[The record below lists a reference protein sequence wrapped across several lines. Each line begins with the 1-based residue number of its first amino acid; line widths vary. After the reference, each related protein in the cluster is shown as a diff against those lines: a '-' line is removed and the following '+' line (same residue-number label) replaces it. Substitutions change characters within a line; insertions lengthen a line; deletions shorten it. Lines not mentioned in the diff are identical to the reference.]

1 MNLTSFAPL
10 SIGKNEIKNRFIMG
24 SMHTGL
30 EELPN
35 GFEAMAA
42 YFAERAK
49 GEVGLIITG
58 GVSPNND
65 GRLWPGAICF
75 NADEQISKHKVITEV
90 VHEAGGKIA
99 MQILHAGRYGVH
111 DKCVSASAI
120 QAPINI
126 YTPRALSVEEIQ
138 NTIQDFA
145 NCARRAEEAGY
156 DGIEIMGSEGYF
168 LHQFIAPRTNKRE
181 DEYGGTFENRMRL
194 PLEIIKAIREVVSE
208 KFMLIYR
215 ISVVDLVEEGSS
227 KEEVIQFAKAL
238 EAAGVH
244 LLNTGVGWHEA
255 RIPTISMRVPRGSF
269 VWAAELLK
277 QHVSIPVSATNRI
290 NTPELA
296 EEIISSGKADA
307 VSMARPLLADPHF
320 VLKAKNNQSNLI
332 NTCVGC
338 NQACLD
344 QIFSGEIASC
354 LVNPFAA
361 RELTLQLLPST
372 YKKKIA
378 VVGAGVAGLTAAL
391 VLAQR
396 GNEVEVFEQQE
407 SLGGQLRLAAQ
418 VPGKEEF
425 FETIRYYTE
434 QLKHCGVKIHLN
446 TSFELKKFSD
456 GNFEELVW
464 ATGVVPSE
472 YSWEENDG
480 SLPVLNYVE
489 AIQKNASLGNEVVV
503 LGAGGIAMDVASL
516 LTQTTETKEE
526 YSAHWGIDVQL
537 EHRGAL
543 QEKQERTP
551 LRKVSILQRSNKK
564 LGNKLGKTTVWSHR
578 TELQQLGV
586 GVFNTSIGLK
596 ILGGE
601 LLFNSNGI
609 DYVLQPNA
617 IVLCL
622 GQRSAQTDVLT
633 FVEAGIP
640 LHVLGGAHD
649 TNGLDAKKVIREA
662 TEWALKF

>member
-1 MNLTSFAPL
+1 
-10 SIGKNEIKNRFIMG
+10 MG

-35 GFEAMAA
+35 GFAAMAE
-42 YFAERAK
+42 YFATRAR
-49 GEVGLIITG
+49 GEVGLMITG
-58 GVSPNND
+58 GVSPNEE

-75 NADEQISKHKVITEV
+75 NQENEISKHKIITEA

-111 DKCVSASAI
+111 DKCVSASAL

-138 NTIQDFA
+138 QTVRDFIR
-145 NCARRAEEAGY
+145 CAELAALAGY
-156 DGIEIMGSEGYF
+156 DGVEIMGSEGYF

-181 DEYGGTFENRMRL
+181 DEYGGSVENRMRL
-194 PLEIIKAIREVVSE
+194 PLEIVRGIREVVNE

-215 ISVVDLVEEGSS
+215 ISVADLVEEGSS
-227 KEEVIQFAKAL
+227 KDEIIAFAKAL
-238 EAAGVH
+238 EKEGIH
-244 LLNTGVGWHEA
+244 LLNTGIGWHEA

-307 VSMARPLLADPHF
+307 VSLARPFLADPNF
-320 VLKAKNNQSNLI
+320 VLKAKQNQSNLI

-361 RELTLQLLPST
+361 RELTMQLLPST

-378 VVGAGVAGLTAAL
+378 VVGAGVSGLTAAL

-396 GNEVEVFEQQE
+396 GNEVEIVEQQD
-407 SLGGQLRLAAQ
+407 SIGGQLRLAAQ

-425 FETIRYYTE
+425 AETLRYYTE
-434 QLKHCGVKIHLN
+434 QLKMHEVKIHLN
-446 TSFELKKFSD
+446 TSFQLKNFKEHY
-456 GNFEELVW
+456 FEEVVW
-464 ATGVVPSE
+464 STGVVPSA
-472 YSWEENDG
+472 YAWEENDG
-480 SLPVLNYVE
+480 SISVLNYVE
-489 AIQKNASLGNEVVV
+489 AIQQYKSLGEEIVI

-516 LTQTTETKEE
+516 LTQDSETKEE
-526 YSAHWGIDVQL
+526 YNAFWGIDQQL

-543 QEKQERTP
+543 QSKQERTP
-551 LRKVSILQRSNKK
+551 LRKVAILQRSNKK

-586 GVFNTSIGLK
+586 GVFNGTTGIR
-596 ILGGE
+596 IIDGE

-609 DYVLQPNA
+609 DYVLKPNA

-622 GQRSAQTDVLT
+622 GQQSTPTHILSL
-633 FVEAGIP
+633 VEEGVP
-640 LHVLGGAHD
+640 VHVLGGAND
-649 TNGLDAKKVIREA
+649 TALLDAKKVIREA

>member
-1 MNLTSFAPL
+1 
-10 SIGKNEIKNRFIMG
+10 MG

-35 GFEAMAA
+35 GFEAMAE
-42 YFAERAK
+42 YFATRAR
-49 GEVGLIITG
+49 GEVGLMITG
-58 GVSPNND
+58 GVSPNEE

-75 NADEQISKHKVITEV
+75 NQENEISKHKIITEA

-111 DKCVSASAI
+111 DKCVSASAL

-126 YTPRALSVEEIQ
+126 YTPRALSMEEIQ
-138 NTIQDFA
+138 QTVRDFIR
-145 NCARRAEEAGY
+145 CAELAEQAGY
-156 DGIEIMGSEGYF
+156 DGVEIMGSEGYF

-194 PLEIIKAIREVVSE
+194 PLEIIAAIRAVVSE

-238 EAAGVH
+238 EVAGVH
-244 LLNTGVGWHEA
+244 LLNTGIGWHEA
-255 RIPTISMRVPRGSF
+255 RVPTISMRVPRGSF
-269 VWAAELLK
+269 VWATELLK

-361 RELTLQLLPST
+361 RELTMQLLPST

-396 GNEVEVFEQQE
+396 GKEVEVFEQQE

-434 QLKHCGVKIHLN
+434 QLKHHGVKIHLN
-446 TSFELKKFSD
+446 TSFELKNFQD

-464 ATGVVPSE
+464 STGVVPSE
-472 YSWEENDG
+472 YAWEENDG
-480 SLPVLNYVE
+480 SLPVLNYLE
-489 AIQKNASLGNEVVV
+489 AIQKNASLGNEVVI

-526 YSAHWGIDVQL
+526 YSAHWGIDMQL

-551 LRKVSILQRSNKK
+551 LRKVSILQRSSKK

-601 LLFNSNGI
+601 LLFNSNGV

-633 FVEAGIP
+633 FVEAVIP

>member
-1 MNLTSFAPL
+1 
-10 SIGKNEIKNRFIMG
+10 MG

-30 EELPN
+30 EELLN
-35 GFEAMAA
+35 GFEAMAE
-42 YFAERAK
+42 YFATRAR
-49 GEVGLIITG
+49 GEVGLMITG
-58 GVSPNND
+58 GVSPNEE

-75 NADEQISKHKVITEV
+75 NRENEISKHKIITEA

-138 NTIQDFA
+138 TTIQDFA
-145 NCARRAEEAGY
+145 NCSRRAEEAGY

-194 PLEIIKAIREVVSE
+194 PLEIVNAIREVVSE

-244 LLNTGVGWHEA
+244 LLNTGIGWHET

-307 VSMARPLLADPHF
+307 VSLARPFLADPNF

-361 RELTLQLLPST
+361 RELTMQLLPST

-378 VVGAGVAGLTAAL
+378 VVGAGVSGLTAAL

-434 QLKHCGVKIHLN
+434 QLKHHGVKIHLN
-446 TSFELKKFSD
+446 TSFELKNFQD
-456 GNFEELVW
+456 ENFEELVW

-472 YSWEENDG
+472 YAWEENDG

-526 YSAHWGIDVQL
+526 YSAHWGIDTQL

-543 QEKQERTP
+543 QSKQERTP
-551 LRKVSILQRSNKK
+551 LRKVAILQRSNKK

-578 TELQQLGV
+578 TELQELGV
-586 GVFNTSIGLK
+586 GVFNGSVGLK
-596 ILGGE
+596 ILSGE

-633 FVEAGIP
+633 YVEAGIP

>member
-1 MNLTSFAPL
+1 
-10 SIGKNEIKNRFIMG
+10 MG

-35 GFEAMAA
+35 GFEAMAE
-42 YFAERAK
+42 YFATRAR
-49 GEVGLIITG
+49 GEVGLMITG
-58 GVSPNND
+58 GVSPNEE

-75 NADEQISKHKVITEV
+75 NHENEISKHKIISEV

-111 DKCVSASAI
+111 DKCVSASAL

-126 YTPRALSVEEIQ
+126 YTPRALSIEEIQ
-138 NTIQDFA
+138 QTVRDFIR
-145 NCARRAEEAGY
+145 CAELAELAGY
-156 DGIEIMGSEGYF
+156 DGVEIMGSEGYF
-168 LHQFIAPRTNKRE
+168 LHQFIAPRTNNRE
-181 DEYGGTFENRMRL
+181 DEYGGSFENRMRL
-194 PLEIIKAIREVVSE
+194 PLEIIRGIREAVNE

-215 ISVVDLVEEGSS
+215 ISVADLVEEGSS
-227 KEEVIQFAKAL
+227 KDEIIAFAKAL
-238 EAAGVH
+238 EKEGIH
-244 LLNTGVGWHEA
+244 LLNTGIGWHEA

-307 VSMARPLLADPHF
+307 VSLARPFLADPNF
-320 VLKAKNNQSNLI
+320 VLKAKQNQSNLI

-361 RELTLQLLPST
+361 RELTMQLLPST
-372 YKKKIA
+372 HKKKIA
-378 VVGAGVAGLTAAL
+378 VVGAGVSGLTAAL

-396 GNEVEVFEQQE
+396 GNEVEIFEQQD
-407 SLGGQLRLAAQ
+407 SIGGQLRLAAQ

-425 FETIRYYTE
+425 AETLRYYTE
-434 QLKHCGVKIHLN
+434 QLIAHEVKIHLN
-446 TSFELKKFSD
+446 ASFQLKNFKE
-456 GNFEELVW
+456 NYFEEVVW
-464 ATGVVPSE
+464 STGVVPSG
-472 YSWEENDG
+472 YAWEENDG
-480 SLPVLNYVE
+480 SIPVLNYVE
-489 AIQKNASLGNEVVV
+489 AIQQYKTLGEEVVI

-516 LTQTTETKEE
+516 LTQDSETKEE
-526 YSAHWGIDVQL
+526 YNAFWGIDQQL

-543 QEKQERTP
+543 QSKQERTP
-551 LRKVSILQRSNKK
+551 LRKVAILQRSNKK

-586 GVFNTSIGLK
+586 GVFNGTTGIRIVGE
-596 ILGGE
+596 E

-609 DYVLQPNA
+609 DYVLKPNA
-617 IVLCL
+617 VVLCL
-622 GQRSAQTDVLT
+622 GQQSTPTQILSL
-633 FVEAGIP
+633 VEEGVP
-640 LHVLGGAHD
+640 VHVLGGAKD
-649 TNGLDAKKVIREA
+649 TAMLDAKKVIREA

>member
-1 MNLTSFAPL
+1 
-10 SIGKNEIKNRFIMG
+10 
-24 SMHTGL
+24 MHTGL

-35 GFEAMAA
+35 GFEAMAE
-42 YFAERAK
+42 YFATRAR
-49 GEVGLIITG
+49 GEVGLMITG
-58 GVSPNND
+58 GVSPNEE

-75 NADEQISKHKVITEV
+75 NHENEISKHKIITEA

-111 DKCVSASAI
+111 DKCVSASAL

-126 YTPRALSVEEIQ
+126 YTPRALSIEEIQ
-138 NTIQDFA
+138 QTVRDFIR
-145 NCARRAEEAGY
+145 CAELAAQAGY
-156 DGIEIMGSEGYF
+156 DGVEIMGSEGYF

-181 DEYGGTFENRMRL
+181 DDYGGSFENRMRL
-194 PLEIIKAIREVVSE
+194 PLEIVRGIREAVNE

-215 ISVVDLVEEGSS
+215 ISVADLVEEGSS
-227 KEEVIQFAKAL
+227 KDEIIAFAKAL
-238 EAAGVH
+238 EKEGIH
-244 LLNTGVGWHEA
+244 LLNTGIGWHEA

-307 VSMARPLLADPHF
+307 VSLARPFLADPNF
-320 VLKAKNNQSNLI
+320 VLKAKQNQSNLI

-361 RELTLQLLPST
+361 RELTMKLLPST

-378 VVGAGVAGLTAAL
+378 VVGAGVSGLTAAL

-396 GNEVEVFEQQE
+396 GNEVEIFEQQE
-407 SLGGQLRLAAQ
+407 SIGGQLRLAAQ

-425 FETIRYYTE
+425 AETLRYYTE
-434 QLKHCGVKIHLN
+434 QLKMHEVKIHLN
-446 TSFELKKFSD
+446 TSFQLKNFKE
-456 GNFEELVW
+456 NYFEEVVW
-464 ATGVVPSE
+464 STGVVPSG
-472 YSWEENDG
+472 YAWEENDG
-480 SLPVLNYVE
+480 SIPVLNYVE
-489 AIQKNASLGNEVVV
+489 AIQQYKSLGEEIVI

-516 LTQTTETKEE
+516 LTQDSETKEE
-526 YSAHWGIDVQL
+526 YNAFWGIDQQL

-543 QEKQERTP
+543 QKRQERTP
-551 LRKVSILQRSNKK
+551 LRKVAILQRSNKK

-586 GVFNTSIGLK
+586 GVFNATKGIR
-596 ILGGE
+596 IIDRE
-601 LLFNSNGI
+601 LMFNSNGI
-609 DYVLQPNA
+609 DYVLKPNA
-617 IVLCL
+617 VVLCL
-622 GQRSAQTDVLT
+622 GQQSTPTHILSL
-633 FVEAGIP
+633 VEEGVP
-640 LHVLGGAHD
+640 VHVLGGAND
-649 TNGLDAKKVIREA
+649 TALLDAKKVIREA

>member
-1 MNLTSFAPL
+1 
-10 SIGKNEIKNRFIMG
+10 MG

-42 YFAERAK
+42 YFATRAR
-49 GEVGLIITG
+49 GEVGLMITG

-75 NADEQISKHKVITEV
+75 NADEQISKHRIITHA

-138 NTIQDFA
+138 TTIQDFA
-145 NCARRAEEAGY
+145 NCSRRAEEAGY

-194 PLEIIKAIREVVSE
+194 PLEIIAAIRAVVSE

-244 LLNTGVGWHEA
+244 LLNTGIGWHET

-307 VSMARPLLADPHF
+307 VSLARPFLADPNF

-361 RELTLQLLPST
+361 REMTLQLLPST

-434 QLKHCGVKIHLN
+434 QLKHHGVKIHLN
-446 TSFELKKFSD
+446 TSFELKNFQD
-456 GNFEELVW
+456 ENFEELVW
-464 ATGVVPSE
+464 STGVVPSE
-472 YSWEENDG
+472 YAWEENDG

-526 YSAHWGIDVQL
+526 YSAHWGIDTQL

-543 QEKQERTP
+543 QNKQERTP

-586 GVFNTSIGLK
+586 GVFNGSVGMK

-633 FVEAGIP
+633 YVEAGIP

>member
-1 MNLTSFAPL
+1 
-10 SIGKNEIKNRFIMG
+10 MG

-35 GFEAMAA
+35 GFEAMAE
-42 YFAERAK
+42 YFATRAR
-49 GEVGLIITG
+49 GEVGLMITG
-58 GVSPNND
+58 GVSPNEE

-75 NADEQISKHKVITEV
+75 NQENEISKHKIITEA

-111 DKCVSASAI
+111 DKCVSASAL

-126 YTPRALSVEEIQ
+126 YTPRALSIEEIQ
-138 NTIQDFA
+138 QTVRDFIR
-145 NCARRAEEAGY
+145 CAELAEQAGY
-156 DGIEIMGSEGYF
+156 DGVEIMGSEGYF

-181 DEYGGTFENRMRL
+181 DEYGGSFENRMRL
-194 PLEIIKAIREVVSE
+194 PLEIVRGIREAVNE

-215 ISVVDLVEEGSS
+215 ISVADLVEEGSS
-227 KEEVIQFAKAL
+227 KDEIIAFAKAL
-238 EAAGVH
+238 EKEGIH
-244 LLNTGVGWHEA
+244 LLNTGIGWHEA

-307 VSMARPLLADPHF
+307 VSLARPFLADPNF
-320 VLKAKNNQSNLI
+320 VLKAKQNQSNLI

-361 RELTLQLLPST
+361 RELTMQLLPST

-434 QLKHCGVKIHLN
+434 QLKHHGVKIHLN
-446 TSFELKKFSD
+446 TSFELKKFQD
-456 GNFEELVW
+456 ENFEELVW

-472 YSWEENDG
+472 YAWEENDG

-526 YSAHWGIDVQL
+526 YSAHWGIDTQL

-543 QEKQERTP
+543 QNKQERTP
-551 LRKVSILQRSNKK
+551 LRKVAILQRSNKK

-586 GVFNTSIGLK
+586 GVFNATKGIR
-596 ILGGE
+596 IIDGE
-601 LLFNSNGI
+601 LMFNSNGI
-609 DYVLQPNA
+609 DYVLKPNA
-617 IVLCL
+617 VVLCL
-622 GQRSAQTDVLT
+622 GQQSTPTHILSL
-633 FVEAGIP
+633 VEEGVP
-640 LHVLGGAHD
+640 VHVLGGAND
-649 TNGLDAKKVIREA
+649 TAMLDAKKVIREA

>member
-1 MNLTSFAPL
+1 MNETSFAPL

-75 NADEQISKHKVITEV
+75 NADEQISKHQIITHA
-90 VHEAGGKIA
+90 VHDAGGKIA

-138 NTIQDFA
+138 TTIQDFA

-194 PLEIIKAIREVVSE
+194 PLEIIAAIRAVVSE

-238 EAAGVH
+238 EAAGVN
-244 LLNTGVGWHEA
+244 LLNTGIGWHEA

-277 QHVSIPVSATNRI
+277 RHVSIPVSATNRI

-361 RELTLQLLPST
+361 RELTMQLLPST

-434 QLKHCGVKIHLN
+434 QLKH
-446 TSFELKKFSD
+446 FRD

-464 ATGVVPSE
+464 STGVVPSE
-472 YSWEENDG
+472 YAWEENDG

-526 YSAHWGIDVQL
+526 YSAHWGVDTQL

-586 GVFNTSIGLK
+586 GVFNGSVGLK

-601 LLFNSNGI
+601 LLFNSNGV

-622 GQRSAQTDVLT
+622 GQRSTQTDVLT

>member
-1 MNLTSFAPL
+1 MITSALQPL

-58 GVSPNND
+58 GVSPNEE

-75 NADEQISKHKVITEV
+75 NQENEISKHKIITEA

-194 PLEIIKAIREVVSE
+194 PLEIIAAIREVVSE

-238 EAAGVH
+238 ETAGVH
-244 LLNTGVGWHEA
+244 LLNTGIGWHEA

-296 EEIISSGKADA
+296 EEIISSRKADA
-307 VSMARPLLADPHF
+307 VSMARPLLADPYF
-320 VLKAKNNQSNLI
+320 VLKAKNNQSSLI

-361 RELTLQLLPST
+361 RELTMQLLPST

-434 QLKHCGVKIHLN
+434 QLKHFGVKIHLN
-446 TSFELKKFSD
+446 TSFELKKFQD

-472 YSWEENDG
+472 YAWEENDG

-489 AIQKNASLGNEVVV
+489 AIQRNASLGNEVVV

-516 LTQTTETKEE
+516 LTQTTETMEE

-543 QEKQERTP
+543 QNKQERTP

-586 GVFNTSIGLK
+586 GVFNGSTGLK
-596 ILGGE
+596 ILGRE

>member
-1 MNLTSFAPL
+1 
-10 SIGKNEIKNRFIMG
+10 MG

-35 GFEAMAA
+35 GFEAMAE
-42 YFAERAK
+42 YFATRAR
-49 GEVGLIITG
+49 GEVGLMITG
-58 GVSPNND
+58 GVSPNEE

-75 NADEQISKHKVITEV
+75 NNENEISKHKIITEA

-111 DKCVSASAI
+111 DKCVSASAL

-138 NTIQDFA
+138 QTVRDFIR
-145 NCARRAEEAGY
+145 CAELAEQAGY
-156 DGIEIMGSEGYF
+156 DGVEIMGSEGYF

-181 DEYGGTFENRMRL
+181 DEYGGSFENRMRL
-194 PLEIIKAIREVVSE
+194 PLEIVRGICEAVNE

-215 ISVVDLVEEGSS
+215 ISVADLVEEGSS
-227 KEEVIQFAKAL
+227 KDEIIAFAKAL
-238 EAAGVH
+238 EKEGIH
-244 LLNTGVGWHEA
+244 LLNTGIGWHEA

-307 VSMARPLLADPHF
+307 VSLARPFLADPNF
-320 VLKAKNNQSNLI
+320 VLKAKQNQSNLI

-344 QIFSGEIASC
+344 QIFSGEVASC

-361 RELTLQLLPST
+361 RELTMQLLPST
-372 YKKKIA
+372 YRKKIA
-378 VVGAGVAGLTAAL
+378 VVGAGVSGLTAAL

-425 FETIRYYTE
+425 AETLRYYTE
-434 QLKHCGVKIHLN
+434 QLKMNEVKIHLN
-446 TSFELKKFSD
+446 TSFQLKNFKE
-456 GNFEELVW
+456 NYFEEVVW
-464 ATGVVPSE
+464 STGVVPSG
-472 YSWEENDG
+472 YAWEENDG
-480 SLPVLNYVE
+480 SIPVLNYVE
-489 AIQKNASLGNEVVV
+489 AIQQYKTLGEEIVI
-503 LGAGGIAMDVASL
+503 LGAGGIAMDVSSL
-516 LTQTTETKEE
+516 LTQDSETKEE
-526 YSAHWGIDVQL
+526 YNAFWGIDQKL

-543 QEKQERTP
+543 QSKQERAP
-551 LRKVSILQRSNKK
+551 LRKVAILQRSNKK

-586 GVFNTSIGLK
+586 GVFNGTTGIR
-596 ILGGE
+596 IIDRE

-609 DYVLQPNA
+609 DYVLKPNA

-622 GQRSAQTDVLT
+622 GQQSTPTHILSL
-633 FVEAGIP
+633 VEEGVP
-640 LHVLGGAHD
+640 VHVLGGAND
-649 TNGLDAKKVIREA
+649 TALLDAKKVIREA
-662 TEWALKF
+662 TEWALNF

>member
-1 MNLTSFAPL
+1 MINASLRPL

-30 EELPN
+30 EEVPN
-35 GFEAMAA
+35 GFEAMAE
-42 YFAERAK
+42 YFATRAR
-49 GEVGLIITG
+49 GEVGLMITG
-58 GVSPNND
+58 GVSPNEE

-75 NADEQISKHKVITEV
+75 NQENEISKHKIITEA

-111 DKCVSASAI
+111 DKCVSASAL

-138 NTIQDFA
+138 QTVRDFIR
-145 NCARRAEEAGY
+145 CAELAEQAGY
-156 DGIEIMGSEGYF
+156 DGVEIMGSEGYF

-181 DEYGGTFENRMRL
+181 DEYGGSFENRMRL
-194 PLEIIKAIREVVSE
+194 PLEIVRGIRQAVNE

-215 ISVVDLVEEGSS
+215 ISVADLVEEGSS
-227 KEEVIQFAKAL
+227 KDEIITFAKAL
-238 EAAGVH
+238 EKEGIH
-244 LLNTGVGWHEA
+244 LLNTGIGWHES

-307 VSMARPLLADPHF
+307 VSLARPFLADPYF

-361 RELTLQLLPST
+361 RELTMQLLPST

-434 QLKHCGVKIHLN
+434 QLKHHEVKIHLN
-446 TSFELKKFSD
+446 TSFELKNFQE

-472 YSWEENDG
+472 YAWEENDG

-489 AIQKNASLGNEVVV
+489 AIQKNASLGNEIVV

-526 YSAHWGIDVQL
+526 YSAHWGIDTQL

-586 GVFNTSIGLK
+586 GVFNGSVGMK

-601 LLFNSNGI
+601 LLFNSNGV

-622 GQRSAQTDVLT
+622 GQRSTQTDVLT

>member
-1 MNLTSFAPL
+1 
-10 SIGKNEIKNRFIMG
+10 MG

-35 GFEAMAA
+35 GFEAMAE
-42 YFAERAK
+42 YFATRAR
-49 GEVGLIITG
+49 GEVGLMITG
-58 GVSPNND
+58 GVSPNEE

-75 NADEQISKHKVITEV
+75 NQENEISKHKIITEA

-111 DKCVSASAI
+111 DKCVSASAL

-126 YTPRALSVEEIQ
+126 YTPRALSMEEIQ
-138 NTIQDFA
+138 QTIRDFIR
-145 NCARRAEEAGY
+145 CAELAEQAGY
-156 DGIEIMGSEGYF
+156 DGVEIMGSEGYF
-168 LHQFIAPRTNKRE
+168 LHQFIASRTNKRE
-181 DEYGGTFENRMRL
+181 DEYGGSFENRMRL
-194 PLEIIKAIREVVSE
+194 PLEIVRGIREAVNE

-215 ISVVDLVEEGSS
+215 ISVADLVEEGSS
-227 KEEVIQFAKAL
+227 KDEIIAFAKAL
-238 EAAGVH
+238 EKEGIH
-244 LLNTGVGWHEA
+244 LLNTGIGWHEA

-296 EEIISSGKADA
+296 EEIISTGKADA
-307 VSMARPLLADPHF
+307 VSLARPFLADPNF
-320 VLKAKNNQSNLI
+320 VLKAKQNQSNLI

-361 RELTLQLLPST
+361 RELTMQLLPST

-434 QLKHCGVKIHLN
+434 QLKHYGVKIHLN
-446 TSFELKKFSD
+446 TSFELKNFQD

-472 YSWEENDG
+472 YAWEENDG
-480 SLPVLNYVE
+480 SLTVLNYVE
-489 AIQKNASLGNEVVV
+489 AIQKNALLGNEVVV

-526 YSAHWGIDVQL
+526 YSAHWGIDTQL

-551 LRKVSILQRSNKK
+551 LRKVSILQRSSKK

-586 GVFNTSIGLK
+586 GVFNGSIGMK

>member
-1 MNLTSFAPL
+1 
-10 SIGKNEIKNRFIMG
+10 MG

-58 GVSPNND
+58 GVSPNKE

-75 NADEQISKHKVITEV
+75 NEDEQISKHQIITHS

-145 NCARRAEEAGY
+145 NCARKAEEAGY

-194 PLEIIKAIREVVSE
+194 PLEIIAAIRAVVSE

-244 LLNTGVGWHEA
+244 LLNTGIGWHEA

-277 QHVSIPVSATNRI
+277 QHVAIPVSATNRI
-290 NTPELA
+290 NTPELV

-391 VLAQR
+391 VLSQR
-396 GNEVEVFEQQE
+396 GNKVEVFEQQE
-407 SLGGQLRLAAQ
+407 SLGGQLLLAAQ

-446 TSFELKKFSD
+446 TSFELKNFQE

-526 YSAHWGIDVQL
+526 YSAHWGIDTQL

-543 QEKQERTP
+543 QNKQERTP

-586 GVFNTSIGLK
+586 GVFNGSIGLK

-601 LLFNSNGI
+601 LLFNSNGV

>member
-1 MNLTSFAPL
+1 
-10 SIGKNEIKNRFIMG
+10 
-24 SMHTGL
+24 
-30 EELPN
+30 
-35 GFEAMAA
+35 
-42 YFAERAK
+42 
-49 GEVGLIITG
+49 
-58 GVSPNND
+58 
-65 GRLWPGAICF
+65 
-75 NADEQISKHKVITEV
+75 
-90 VHEAGGKIA
+90 
-99 MQILHAGRYGVH
+99 
-111 DKCVSASAI
+111 
-120 QAPINI
+120 
-126 YTPRALSVEEIQ
+126 
-138 NTIQDFA
+138 
-145 NCARRAEEAGY
+145 
-156 DGIEIMGSEGYF
+156 
-168 LHQFIAPRTNKRE
+168 
-181 DEYGGTFENRMRL
+181 
-194 PLEIIKAIREVVSE
+194 
-208 KFMLIYR
+208 
-215 ISVVDLVEEGSS
+215 
-227 KEEVIQFAKAL
+227 
-238 EAAGVH
+238 
-244 LLNTGVGWHEA
+244 
-255 RIPTISMRVPRGSF
+255 
-269 VWAAELLK
+269 
-277 QHVSIPVSATNRI
+277 
-290 NTPELA
+290 
-296 EEIISSGKADA
+296 
-307 VSMARPLLADPHF
+307 
-320 VLKAKNNQSNLI
+320 
-332 NTCVGC
+332 
-338 NQACLD
+338 
-344 QIFSGEIASC
+344 
-354 LVNPFAA
+354 
-361 RELTLQLLPST
+361 
-372 YKKKIA
+372 
-378 VVGAGVAGLTAAL
+378 
-391 VLAQR
+391 
-396 GNEVEVFEQQE
+396 VFEQQD

-434 QLKHCGVKIHLN
+434 QLKHFGVKIHLN
-446 TSFELKKFSD
+446 TSFELKKFQD

-472 YSWEENDG
+472 YAWEENDG

-516 LTQTTETKEE
+516 LTQTTESKEE
-526 YSAHWGIDVQL
+526 YSAHWGIDIQL

-543 QEKQERTP
+543 QNKLERTP

-586 GVFNTSIGLK
+586 GVFNGSIGLK

>member
-1 MNLTSFAPL
+1 
-10 SIGKNEIKNRFIMG
+10 MG

-35 GFEAMAA
+35 GFEAMAE
-42 YFAERAK
+42 YFATRAR
-49 GEVGLIITG
+49 GEVGLMITG
-58 GVSPNND
+58 GVSPNEE

-75 NADEQISKHKVITEV
+75 NQENEISKHKIITEA

-111 DKCVSASAI
+111 DKCVSASAL

-126 YTPRALSVEEIQ
+126 YTPRALSIEEIQ
-138 NTIQDFA
+138 QTVRDFIR
-145 NCARRAEEAGY
+145 CAELAEQAGY
-156 DGIEIMGSEGYF
+156 DGVEIMGSEGYF

-181 DEYGGTFENRMRL
+181 DEYGGSFENRMRL
-194 PLEIIKAIREVVSE
+194 PLEIVRGIREVVNE

-215 ISVVDLVEEGSS
+215 ISVADLVEEGSS
-227 KEEVIQFAKAL
+227 KDEIIAFAKAL
-238 EAAGVH
+238 EKEGIH
-244 LLNTGVGWHEA
+244 LLNTGIGWHEA

-307 VSMARPLLADPHF
+307 VSLARPFLADPNF
-320 VLKAKNNQSNLI
+320 VLKAKQNQSNLI

-361 RELTLQLLPST
+361 RELTMQLLPST

-434 QLKHCGVKIHLN
+434 QLKHHGVKIHLN
-446 TSFELKKFSD
+446 TSFELKKFQD
-456 GNFEELVW
+456 ENFEELVW

-472 YSWEENDG
+472 YAWEENDG

-526 YSAHWGIDVQL
+526 YSAHWGIDTQL

-543 QEKQERTP
+543 QNKQERTP
-551 LRKVSILQRSNKK
+551 LRKVAILQRSNKK

-586 GVFNTSIGLK
+586 GVFNATKGIR
-596 ILGGE
+596 IIDGE
-601 LLFNSNGI
+601 LMFNSNGI
-609 DYVLQPNA
+609 DYVLKPNA
-617 IVLCL
+617 VVLCL
-622 GQRSAQTDVLT
+622 GQQSTPTHILSL
-633 FVEAGIP
+633 VEEGVP
-640 LHVLGGAHD
+640 VHVLGGAND
-649 TNGLDAKKVIREA
+649 TAMLDAKKVIREA

>member
-1 MNLTSFAPL
+1 MITAALRPL

-35 GFEAMAA
+35 GFEAMAE
-42 YFAERAK
+42 YFATRAR
-49 GEVGLIITG
+49 GEVGLMITG
-58 GVSPNND
+58 GVSPNEE

-75 NADEQISKHKVITEV
+75 NQENEISKHKIITEA

-111 DKCVSASAI
+111 DKCVSASAL

-126 YTPRALSVEEIQ
+126 YTPRALSMEEIQ
-138 NTIQDFA
+138 QTVRDFIR
-145 NCARRAEEAGY
+145 CAELAEQAGY
-156 DGIEIMGSEGYF
+156 DGVEIMGSEGYF

-181 DEYGGTFENRMRL
+181 DEYGGSFENRMRL
-194 PLEIIKAIREVVSE
+194 PIEIVRGIREAVNE
-208 KFMLIYR
+208 KFMLVYR
-215 ISVVDLVEEGSS
+215 ISVADLVEEGSS
-227 KEEVIQFAKAL
+227 KDEIIAFAKAL
-238 EAAGVH
+238 EKEGIH
-244 LLNTGVGWHEA
+244 LLNTGIGWHEA

-307 VSMARPLLADPHF
+307 VSLARPFLADPNF
-320 VLKAKNNQSNLI
+320 VLKAKQNQSNLI

-361 RELTLQLLPST
+361 RELTMKLLPST

-378 VVGAGVAGLTAAL
+378 VVGAGVSGLTAAL

-434 QLKHCGVKIHLN
+434 QLKHHGVKIHLN
-446 TSFELKKFSD
+446 TSFELKNFQD
-456 GNFEELVW
+456 ENFEKLVW
-464 ATGVVPSE
+464 STGVFPSE
-472 YSWEENDG
+472 YVWEENDG

-526 YSAHWGIDVQL
+526 YSAHWGIDTQL

-543 QEKQERTP
+543 QSKQERTP
-551 LRKVSILQRSNKK
+551 LRKVAILQRSNKK

-586 GVFNTSIGLK
+586 GVFNGTKGIR
-596 ILGGE
+596 IVGGE

-609 DYVLQPNA
+609 DYVLKPNA
-617 IVLCL
+617 VVLCL
-622 GQRSAQTDVLT
+622 GQQSTPTHILSL
-633 FVEAGIP
+633 VEEGVP
-640 LHVLGGAHD
+640 VHVLGGAND
-649 TNGLDAKKVIREA
+649 TAMLDAKKVIREA

>member
-1 MNLTSFAPL
+1 
-10 SIGKNEIKNRFIMG
+10 MG

-35 GFEAMAA
+35 GFEAMAE
-42 YFAERAK
+42 YFATRAR
-49 GEVGLIITG
+49 GEVGLMITG
-58 GVSPNND
+58 GVSPNEE

-75 NADEQISKHKVITEV
+75 NQENEISKHKITTEA

-111 DKCVSASAI
+111 DKCVSASAL

-138 NTIQDFA
+138 QTVRDFIR
-145 NCARRAEEAGY
+145 CAELAELAGY
-156 DGIEIMGSEGYF
+156 DGVEIMGSEGYF

-181 DEYGGTFENRMRL
+181 DEYGGSFENRMRL
-194 PLEIIKAIREVVSE
+194 PLEIVRGIREAVNE

-215 ISVVDLVEEGSS
+215 ISVADLVEEGSS
-227 KEEVIQFAKAL
+227 KDEIIAFAKAL
-238 EAAGVH
+238 EKEGIH
-244 LLNTGVGWHEA
+244 LLNTGIGWHEA

-277 QHVSIPVSATNRI
+277 QQVSIPVSATNRI

-307 VSMARPLLADPHF
+307 VSLARPFLADPNF
-320 VLKAKNNQSNLI
+320 VLKAKQNQSNLI

-361 RELTLQLLPST
+361 RELTMQLLPST

-378 VVGAGVAGLTAAL
+378 IVGAGVSGLTAAL

-396 GNEVEVFEQQE
+396 GNEVEIFEQQD
-407 SLGGQLRLAAQ
+407 SIGGQLRLAAQ

-425 FETIRYYTE
+425 AETLRYYTE
-434 QLKHCGVKIHLN
+434 QLKLHEVKIHLN
-446 TSFELKKFSD
+446 TYFQLKNFKE
-456 GNFEELVW
+456 NYFEEVVW
-464 ATGVVPSE
+464 STGVVPSG
-472 YSWEENDG
+472 YAWEENDG
-480 SLPVLNYVE
+480 SIPVLNYVE
-489 AIQKNASLGNEVVV
+489 AIQQYKSLGEEIVI

-516 LTQTTETKEE
+516 LTQVSETKEE
-526 YSAHWGIDVQL
+526 YNAFWGIDQKL

-543 QEKQERTP
+543 QNKQERTP
-551 LRKVSILQRSNKK
+551 LRKVAILQRSNKK

-586 GVFNTSIGLK
+586 GVFNATKGIR
-596 ILGGE
+596 IIDRE
-601 LLFNSNGI
+601 LMFNSNGI
-609 DYVLQPNA
+609 DYVLKPNA

-622 GQRSAQTDVLT
+622 GQQSTPTHILSL
-633 FVEAGIP
+633 VEEGVP
-640 LHVLGGAHD
+640 VHVLGGAND
-649 TNGLDAKKVIREA
+649 TAMLDAKKVIREA

>member
-1 MNLTSFAPL
+1 
-10 SIGKNEIKNRFIMG
+10 MG

-35 GFEAMAA
+35 GFEAMAE
-42 YFAERAK
+42 YFATRAR
-49 GEVGLIITG
+49 GEVGLMITG
-58 GVSPNND
+58 GVSPSEE

-75 NADEQISKHKVITEV
+75 NRENEISKHKIISNA

-111 DKCVSASAI
+111 DKCVSASAL

-138 NTIQDFA
+138 TTIQDFA

-194 PLEIIKAIREVVSE
+194 PLEIIAAIRAVVSE

-244 LLNTGVGWHEA
+244 LLNTGIGWHEA

-307 VSMARPLLADPHF
+307 VSLARPFLADPNF
-320 VLKAKNNQSNLI
+320 VLKAKQNQSNLI

-434 QLKHCGVKIHLN
+434 QLKHFGVKIHLN
-446 TSFELKKFSD
+446 TSFELKNFQE

-472 YSWEENDG
+472 YAWEENDG

-489 AIQKNASLGNEVVV
+489 AIQKNASLGHEVVV

-543 QEKQERTP
+543 QNKQERIP

-586 GVFNTSIGLK
+586 GVFNGSIGLK

>member
-1 MNLTSFAPL
+1 MITSALQPL

-75 NADEQISKHKVITEV
+75 NADEQISKHKVITEA

-126 YTPRALSVEEIQ
+126 YTPRALSIEEIQ
-138 NTIQDFA
+138 TTIQDFA

-194 PLEIIKAIREVVSE
+194 PLEIIAAIREVVSE

-244 LLNTGVGWHEA
+244 LLNTGIGWHEA

-434 QLKHCGVKIHLN
+434 QLKHFGVKIHLN
-446 TSFELKKFSD
+446 TSFELKNFQE

-464 ATGVVPSE
+464 ATGVVPSG
-472 YSWEENDG
+472 YAWEENDG
-480 SLPVLNYVE
+480 SLSVLNYVE
-489 AIQKNASLGNEVVV
+489 AIQKNASLGIEVVV

-516 LTQTTETKEE
+516 LTQKTETKEE

-586 GVFNTSIGLK
+586 GVFNGSTGLK

>member
-1 MNLTSFAPL
+1 
-10 SIGKNEIKNRFIMG
+10 MG

-35 GFEAMAA
+35 GFEAMAE
-42 YFAERAK
+42 YFATRAR
-49 GEVGLIITG
+49 GEVGLMITG
-58 GVSPNND
+58 GVSPNEE

-75 NADEQISKHKVITEV
+75 NHENEISKHKIITEA

-111 DKCVSASAI
+111 DKCVSASAL

-138 NTIQDFA
+138 QTVRDFIR
-145 NCARRAEEAGY
+145 CAELAEQAGY
-156 DGIEIMGSEGYF
+156 DGVEIMGSEGYF
-168 LHQFIAPRTNKRE
+168 LHQFIAPRTNKRK
-181 DEYGGTFENRMRL
+181 DEYGGSFENRMRL
-194 PLEIIKAIREVVSE
+194 PLEIVRGIREAVNE

-215 ISVVDLVEEGSS
+215 ISVADLVEEGSS
-227 KEEVIQFAKAL
+227 KDEIIAFAKAL
-238 EAAGVH
+238 EKEGIH
-244 LLNTGVGWHEA
+244 LLNTGIGWHEA

-307 VSMARPLLADPHF
+307 VSLARPFLADPNF
-320 VLKAKNNQSNLI
+320 VLKAKQNQSNLI

-361 RELTLQLLPST
+361 REQSMQLLPST

-378 VVGAGVAGLTAAL
+378 VVGAGVSGLTAAL

-396 GNEVEVFEQQE
+396 GNEVEIFEQQD
-407 SLGGQLRLAAQ
+407 SIGGQLRLAAQ

-425 FETIRYYTE
+425 AETLRYYTE
-434 QLKHCGVKIHLN
+434 QLKMHEVKIHLN
-446 TSFELKKFSD
+446 TSFQLKNFKE
-456 GNFEELVW
+456 NYFEEVVW
-464 ATGVVPSE
+464 STGVVPSA
-472 YSWEENDG
+472 YAWEENDG
-480 SLPVLNYVE
+480 SIPVLNYVE
-489 AIQKNASLGNEVVV
+489 AIQQYKSLGEEIVI

-516 LTQTTETKEE
+516 LTQDSETKEE
-526 YSAHWGIDVQL
+526 YNAFWGIDQQL

-543 QEKQERTP
+543 QSKQERTP
-551 LRKVSILQRSNKK
+551 LRKVAILQRSNKK

-586 GVFNTSIGLK
+586 GVFNATKGIR
-596 ILGGE
+596 IIDRE
-601 LLFNSNGI
+601 LMFNSNGI
-609 DYVLQPNA
+609 DYVLKPNA
-617 IVLCL
+617 VVLCL
-622 GQRSAQTDVLT
+622 GQQSTPTHILSL
-633 FVEAGIP
+633 VEEGVP
-640 LHVLGGAHD
+640 VHVLGGAND
-649 TNGLDAKKVIREA
+649 TALLDAKKVIREA

>member
-1 MNLTSFAPL
+1 
-10 SIGKNEIKNRFIMG
+10 
-24 SMHTGL
+24 
-30 EELPN
+30 
-35 GFEAMAA
+35 
-42 YFAERAK
+42 
-49 GEVGLIITG
+49 
-58 GVSPNND
+58 
-65 GRLWPGAICF
+65 
-75 NADEQISKHKVITEV
+75 
-90 VHEAGGKIA
+90 
-99 MQILHAGRYGVH
+99 
-111 DKCVSASAI
+111 
-120 QAPINI
+120 
-126 YTPRALSVEEIQ
+126 VEEIQ

-194 PLEIIKAIREVVSE
+194 PLEIIAAIRAVVSE

-244 LLNTGVGWHEA
+244 LLNTGIGWHEA

-320 VLKAKNNQSNLI
+320 VLKTKNNQSNLI

-361 RELTLQLLPST
+361 RELTMQLLPST

-446 TSFELKKFSD
+446 TSFELKNFQE

-472 YSWEENDG
+472 YAWEENDG

-489 AIQKNASLGNEVVV
+489 AIQRNASLGNEVVV

-526 YSAHWGIDVQL
+526 YSAHWGIDMQL

-586 GVFNTSIGLK
+586 GVFNGSIGLK

-633 FVEAGIP
+633 FVESGIP

>member
-1 MNLTSFAPL
+1 
-10 SIGKNEIKNRFIMG
+10 MG

-35 GFEAMAA
+35 GFEAMAE
-42 YFAERAK
+42 YFATRAR

-58 GVSPNND
+58 GVSPNEA

-75 NADEQISKHKVITEV
+75 NREQDISKHKIITEA
-90 VHEAGGKIA
+90 VHQAGGKIA

-111 DKCVSASAI
+111 DECVSASAL

-126 YTPRALSVEEIQ
+126 FTPRALNTEEIHA
-138 NTIQDFA
+138 TVKDFA
-145 NCARRAEEAGY
+145 NCAKLAEEAGY

-168 LHQFIAPRTNKRE
+168 LHQFLAPRTNKRT
-181 DEYGGTFENRMRL
+181 DEYGGSFENRMRL
-194 PLEIIKAIREVVSE
+194 PLEVVRAIREIVGE

-215 ISVVDLVEEGSS
+215 ISVADLVEEGSS
-227 KEEVIQFAKAL
+227 KEEIVTFAKAL
-238 EAAGVH
+238 EQAGIH
-244 LLNTGVGWHEA
+244 LLNTGIGWHEA
-255 RIPTISMRVPRGSF
+255 RIPTISMRVPRGAY

-307 VSMARPLLADPHF
+307 VSLARPLLADPNF
-320 VLKAKNNQSNLI
+320 VRKAINNESNLI

-361 RELTLQLLPST
+361 RELHLKLIPSE

-378 VVGAGVAGLTAAL
+378 VIGAGVAGLTAAL

-396 GNEVEVFEQQE
+396 GNEVEIFEQQE
-407 SLGGQLRLAAQ
+407 EIGGQLRLASL

-425 FETIRYYTE
+425 AETLRYYSE
-434 QLKHCGVKIHLN
+434 QLKKYKVKIHCN
-446 TSFELKKFSD
+446 ASFQIENFKEGF
-456 GNFEELVW
+456 FEEVVW
-464 ATGVVPSE
+464 CSGVVPCGYEWQES
-472 YSWEENDG
+472 DG
-480 SLPVLNYVE
+480 SIPVLNYVE
-489 AIQKNASLGNEVVV
+489 AIQHNSSLGEEVVI

-516 LTQTTETKEE
+516 LTQRSETKEE
-526 YSAHWGIDVQL
+526 YSSFWGIDSTL

-543 QEKQERTP
+543 TAKQPRFP
-551 LRKVSILQRSNKK
+551 LRKISILQRSNKK
-564 LGNKLGKTTVWSHR
+564 LGSKLGKTTVWSHR

-586 GVFNTSIGLK
+586 GVFNGTVGIRIVDK
-596 ILGGE
+596 E

-609 DYVLQPNA
+609 DYVLKPKA

-622 GQRSAQTDVLT
+622 GQHSASSGLISLVN
-633 FVEAGIP
+633 EGIP
-640 LHVLGGAHD
+640 VHVLGGAHD
-649 TNGLDAKKVIREA
+649 ASKLDAKKVIREA
-662 TEWALKF
+662 NEWALKF

>member
-1 MNLTSFAPL
+1 
-10 SIGKNEIKNRFIMG
+10 
-24 SMHTGL
+24 
-30 EELPN
+30 
-35 GFEAMAA
+35 
-42 YFAERAK
+42 
-49 GEVGLIITG
+49 V
-58 GVSPNND
+58 
-65 GRLWPGAICF
+65 
-75 NADEQISKHKVITEV
+75 
-90 VHEAGGKIA
+90 
-99 MQILHAGRYGVH
+99 
-111 DKCVSASAI
+111 
-120 QAPINI
+120 
-126 YTPRALSVEEIQ
+126 
-138 NTIQDFA
+138 
-145 NCARRAEEAGY
+145 
-156 DGIEIMGSEGYF
+156 
-168 LHQFIAPRTNKRE
+168 
-181 DEYGGTFENRMRL
+181 
-194 PLEIIKAIREVVSE
+194 
-208 KFMLIYR
+208 
-215 ISVVDLVEEGSS
+215 
-227 KEEVIQFAKAL
+227 
-238 EAAGVH
+238 
-244 LLNTGVGWHEA
+244 
-255 RIPTISMRVPRGSF
+255 
-269 VWAAELLK
+269 
-277 QHVSIPVSATNRI
+277 
-290 NTPELA
+290 

-391 VLAQR
+391 VLSQR
-396 GNEVEVFEQQE
+396 GNKVEVFEQQE
-407 SLGGQLRLAAQ
+407 SLGGQLLLAAQ

-446 TSFELKKFSD
+446 TSFELKNFQE

-526 YSAHWGIDVQL
+526 YSAHWGIDTQL

-543 QEKQERTP
+543 QNKQERTP

-586 GVFNTSIGLK
+586 GVFNGSIGLK

-601 LLFNSNGI
+601 LLFNSNGV

>member
-1 MNLTSFAPL
+1 
-10 SIGKNEIKNRFIMG
+10 MG

-42 YFAERAK
+42 YFATRAR
-49 GEVGLIITG
+49 GEVGLMITG
-58 GVSPNND
+58 GVSPNEE

-75 NADEQISKHKVITEV
+75 NQENEISKHKIITEA
-90 VHEAGGKIA
+90 VHEAEGKIA

-111 DKCVSASAI
+111 DKCVSASAL

-126 YTPRALSVEEIQ
+126 YTPRALSIEEIQ
-138 NTIQDFA
+138 QTVRDFIR
-145 NCARRAEEAGY
+145 CAELAELAGY
-156 DGIEIMGSEGYF
+156 DGVEIMGSEGYF

-181 DEYGGTFENRMRL
+181 DEYGGSVENRMRL
-194 PLEIIKAIREVVSE
+194 PLEIVRGIREAVDE

-215 ISVVDLVEEGSS
+215 ISVADLVEEGSS
-227 KEEVIQFAKAL
+227 KDEIIAFAKAL
-238 EAAGVH
+238 EKEGIH
-244 LLNTGVGWHEA
+244 LLNTGIGWHEA

-307 VSMARPLLADPHF
+307 VSLARPFLADPNF
-320 VLKAKNNQSNLI
+320 VLKAKQNQSNLI

-434 QLKHCGVKIHLN
+434 QLKHHGVKIHLN
-446 TSFELKKFSD
+446 TFFELKNFQE

-464 ATGVVPSE
+464 STGVVPSE
-472 YSWEENDG
+472 YAWEENDG
-480 SLPVLNYVE
+480 SIPVLNYVE
-489 AIQKNASLGNEVVV
+489 AIQQYKNLGEEIVI

-516 LTQTTETKEE
+516 LTQDSETKEE
-526 YSAHWGIDVQL
+526 YNAFWGIDQQL

-543 QEKQERTP
+543 QAKQQRTP
-551 LRKVSILQRSNKK
+551 LRKVAILQRSNKK

-586 GVFNTSIGLK
+586 GVFNGTTGIRIVGE
-596 ILGGE
+596 E

-609 DYVLQPNA
+609 DYVLKPNA

-622 GQRSAQTDVLT
+622 GQQSTPTHILSL
-633 FVEAGIP
+633 VEEGVP
-640 LHVLGGAHD
+640 VHVLGGAND
-649 TNGLDAKKVIREA
+649 TALLDAKKVIREA

>member
-1 MNLTSFAPL
+1 
-10 SIGKNEIKNRFIMG
+10 MG

-30 EELPN
+30 EELPH

-42 YFAERAK
+42 YFATRAR
-49 GEVGLIITG
+49 GEVGLMITG
-58 GVSPNND
+58 GVSPNEE

-75 NADEQISKHKVITEV
+75 NQENEISKHKIITEA
-90 VHEAGGKIA
+90 VHEAEGKIA

-111 DKCVSASAI
+111 DKCVSASAL

-126 YTPRALSVEEIQ
+126 YTPRALSIEEIQ
-138 NTIQDFA
+138 QTVRDFIR
-145 NCARRAEEAGY
+145 CAELAELAGY
-156 DGIEIMGSEGYF
+156 DGVEIMGSEGYF

-181 DEYGGTFENRMRL
+181 DEYGGSVENRMRL
-194 PLEIIKAIREVVSE
+194 PLEIVRGIREAVDE

-215 ISVVDLVEEGSS
+215 ISVADLVEEGSS
-227 KEEVIQFAKAL
+227 KDEIIAFAKAL
-238 EAAGVH
+238 EKEGIH
-244 LLNTGVGWHEA
+244 LLNTGIGWHEA

-307 VSMARPLLADPHF
+307 VSLARPFLADPNF
-320 VLKAKNNQSNLI
+320 VLKAKQNQSNLI

-434 QLKHCGVKIHLN
+434 QLKHHGVKIHLN
-446 TSFELKKFSD
+446 TFFELKNFQE

-464 ATGVVPSE
+464 STGVVPSE
-472 YSWEENDG
+472 YAWEENDG
-480 SLPVLNYVE
+480 SIPVLNYVE
-489 AIQKNASLGNEVVV
+489 AIQQYKNLGEEIVI

-516 LTQTTETKEE
+516 LTQDSETKEE
-526 YSAHWGIDVQL
+526 YNAFWGIDQQL

-543 QEKQERTP
+543 QAKQQRTP
-551 LRKVSILQRSNKK
+551 LRKVAILQRSNKK

-586 GVFNTSIGLK
+586 GVFNGTTGIRIVGE
-596 ILGGE
+596 E

-609 DYVLQPNA
+609 DYVLKPNA

-622 GQRSAQTDVLT
+622 GQQSTPTHILSL
-633 FVEAGIP
+633 VEEGVPI
-640 LHVLGGAHD
+640 HVLGGAND
-649 TNGLDAKKVIREA
+649 TALLDAKKVIREA

>member
-1 MNLTSFAPL
+1 
-10 SIGKNEIKNRFIMG
+10 MG

-35 GFEAMAA
+35 GFEAMAE
-42 YFAERAK
+42 YFATRAR
-49 GEVGLIITG
+49 GEVGLMITG
-58 GVSPNND
+58 GVSPNEE

-75 NADEQISKHKVITEV
+75 NHENEISKHKIITEA

-111 DKCVSASAI
+111 DKCVSASAL

-126 YTPRALSVEEIQ
+126 YTPRALIIDEIQ
-138 NTIQDFA
+138 QTVRDFIR
-145 NCARRAEEAGY
+145 CAELAALAGY
-156 DGIEIMGSEGYF
+156 DGVEIMGSEGYF

-181 DEYGGTFENRMRL
+181 DEYGGSVENRMRL
-194 PLEIIKAIREVVSE
+194 PLEIVRGIREVVNE

-215 ISVVDLVEEGSS
+215 ISVADLVEEGSS
-227 KEEVIQFAKAL
+227 KDEIIAFAKAL
-238 EAAGVH
+238 EKEGIH
-244 LLNTGVGWHEA
+244 LLNTGIGWHEA

-307 VSMARPLLADPHF
+307 VSLARPFLADPNF
-320 VLKAKNNQSNLI
+320 VLKAKQNQSNLI

-361 RELTLQLLPST
+361 RELTMQLLPST

-378 VVGAGVAGLTAAL
+378 VVGAGVSGLTAAL

-396 GNEVEVFEQQE
+396 GNEVEIFEQQD
-407 SLGGQLRLAAQ
+407 SIGGQLRLAAQ

-425 FETIRYYTE
+425 SETLRYYTE
-434 QLKHCGVKIHLN
+434 QLKMHEVKIHLN
-446 TSFELKKFSD
+446 TSFQLKNFKEHY
-456 GNFEELVW
+456 FEEVVW
-464 ATGVVPSE
+464 STGVVPSA
-472 YSWEENDG
+472 YAWEENDG
-480 SLPVLNYVE
+480 SISVLNYVE
-489 AIQKNASLGNEVVV
+489 AIQQYKSLGEEIVI

-516 LTQTTETKEE
+516 LTQDSETKEE
-526 YSAHWGIDVQL
+526 YNAFWGIDQQL

-543 QEKQERTP
+543 QSKQERTP
-551 LRKVSILQRSNKK
+551 LRKVAILQRSNKK

-586 GVFNTSIGLK
+586 GVFNGTTGIRIVGE
-596 ILGGE
+596 E

-609 DYVLQPNA
+609 DYVLKPNA
-617 IVLCL
+617 IILCL
-622 GQRSAQTDVLT
+622 GQQSIPTHILSL
-633 FVEAGIP
+633 VEEGVP
-640 LHVLGGAHD
+640 VHVLGGAND
-649 TNGLDAKKVIREA
+649 TALLDAKKVIREA

>member
-1 MNLTSFAPL
+1 
-10 SIGKNEIKNRFIMG
+10 MG

-35 GFEAMAA
+35 GFEAMAE
-42 YFAERAK
+42 YFATRAR
-49 GEVGLIITG
+49 GEVGLMITG
-58 GVSPNND
+58 GVSPNEE

-75 NADEQISKHKVITEV
+75 NHENEISKHKKITEAV
-90 VHEAGGKIA
+90 LEAGGKIA

-111 DKCVSASAI
+111 DKCVSASAL

-138 NTIQDFA
+138 QTVRDFIR
-145 NCARRAEEAGY
+145 CAELAELAGY
-156 DGIEIMGSEGYF
+156 DGVEIMGSEGYF

-181 DEYGGTFENRMRL
+181 DEYGGSFENRMRL
-194 PLEIIKAIREVVSE
+194 PLEIVRGIREVVSE

-215 ISVVDLVEEGSS
+215 ISVADLVEEGSS

-238 EAAGVH
+238 EAAGVN
-244 LLNTGVGWHEA
+244 LLNTGIGWHEA

-290 NTPELA
+290 NMPELA

-307 VSMARPLLADPHF
+307 VSLARPFLADPNF

-361 RELTLQLLPST
+361 RELQLKIVPSEH
-372 YKKKIA
+372 KKKVA
-378 VVGAGVAGLTAAL
+378 VVGAGVSGLTAAL

-396 GNEVEVFEQQE
+396 GNEVEIFEQQE
-407 SLGGQLRLAAQ
+407 SIGGQLRLAAQ

-425 FETIRYYTE
+425 AETLRYYTE
-434 QLKHCGVKIHLN
+434 QLKMHEVKIHLN
-446 TSFELKKFSD
+446 TSFQLK
-456 GNFEELVW
+456 NFKEHYFEDVVW
-464 ATGVVPSE
+464 STGVVPSE
-472 YSWEENDG
+472 YAWEENDG

-516 LTQTTETKEE
+516 LTQTAETKEE
-526 YSAHWGIDVQL
+526 YSAHWGIDMQL

-551 LRKVSILQRSNKK
+551 LRKVSILQRSSKK

-622 GQRSAQTDVLT
+622 GQQSTPTHILSL
-633 FVEAGIP
+633 VEEGVP
-640 LHVLGGAHD
+640 VHVLGGAND
-649 TNGLDAKKVIREA
+649 TAMLDAKKVIREA

>member
-1 MNLTSFAPL
+1 
-10 SIGKNEIKNRFIMG
+10 MG

-42 YFAERAK
+42 YFATRAR
-49 GEVGLIITG
+49 GEVGRMITG
-58 GVSPNND
+58 CVSPNEE

-75 NADEQISKHKVITEV
+75 NHENEISKHKIITHA

-111 DKCVSASAI
+111 DKCVSASAL

-126 YTPRALSVEEIQ
+126 YTPRALSIEEIQ
-138 NTIQDFA
+138 QTVRDFIR
-145 NCARRAEEAGY
+145 CAELAEQAGY
-156 DGIEIMGSEGYF
+156 DGVEIMGSEGYF

-181 DEYGGTFENRMRL
+181 DEYGGSFENRMRL
-194 PLEIIKAIREVVSE
+194 PLEIVRGIREAVNE

-215 ISVVDLVEEGSS
+215 ISVADLVEEGSS
-227 KEEVIQFAKAL
+227 KDEIIAFAKAL
-238 EAAGVH
+238 EKEGIH
-244 LLNTGVGWHEA
+244 LLNTGIGWHEA

-307 VSMARPLLADPHF
+307 VSLARPFLADPNF
-320 VLKAKNNQSNLI
+320 VLKAKQNQSNLI

-434 QLKHCGVKIHLN
+434 QLKHHGVKIHLN
-446 TSFELKKFSD
+446 TFFELKNFQE

-464 ATGVVPSE
+464 STGVVPCA
-472 YSWEENDG
+472 YAWEENDG
-480 SLPVLNYVE
+480 SIPVLNYVE
-489 AIQKNASLGNEVVV
+489 AIQQYKSLGEEIVI

-516 LTQTTETKEE
+516 LTQDSETKEE
-526 YSAHWGIDVQL
+526 YNAFWGIDQQL

-543 QEKQERTP
+543 QYKQERTP
-551 LRKVSILQRSNKK
+551 LRKVAILQRSNKK

-586 GVFNTSIGLK
+586 GVFNGTTGIR
-596 ILGGE
+596 IVDGE

-609 DYVLQPNA
+609 DYGLKPNA

-622 GQRSAQTDVLT
+622 GQQSTPTHILSL
-633 FVEAGIP
+633 VEEGVP
-640 LHVLGGAHD
+640 VHVLGGAND
-649 TNGLDAKKVIREA
+649 TALLDAKKVIREA

>member
-1 MNLTSFAPL
+1 MITSALQPL

-75 NADEQISKHKVITEV
+75 NADEQISKHQIITHA
-90 VHEAGGKIA
+90 VHDAGGKIA

-138 NTIQDFA
+138 TTIQDFA

-194 PLEIIKAIREVVSE
+194 PLEIIAAIREVVSE

-244 LLNTGVGWHEA
+244 LLNTGIGWHEA

-361 RELTLQLLPST
+361 RELTMQLLPSA

-434 QLKHCGVKIHLN
+434 QLKHFGVKIHLN
-446 TSFELKKFSD
+446 TSFELKNFQE

-472 YSWEENDG
+472 YAWEENDG
-480 SLPVLNYVE
+480 SLPVFNYVE
-489 AIQKNASLGNEVVV
+489 AIKRNASLGNEVVV

-526 YSAHWGIDVQL
+526 YSAHWGIDMQL

-543 QEKQERTP
+543 QNKLERTP

-586 GVFNTSIGLK
+586 GVFNGSTGLK

-601 LLFNSNGI
+601 LLFNSNGV

>member
-1 MNLTSFAPL
+1 
-10 SIGKNEIKNRFIMG
+10 MG

-35 GFEAMAA
+35 GFEAMAE
-42 YFAERAK
+42 YFATRAR
-49 GEVGLIITG
+49 GEVGLMITG
-58 GVSPNND
+58 GVSPNEE

-75 NADEQISKHKVITEV
+75 SQENEISKHKIITEA

-99 MQILHAGRYGVH
+99 LQILHAGRYGVH
-111 DKCVSASAI
+111 DKCVSASAL

-138 NTIQDFA
+138 QTVRDFIR
-145 NCARRAEEAGY
+145 CAELAELAGY
-156 DGIEIMGSEGYF
+156 DGVEIMGSEGYF

-181 DEYGGTFENRMRL
+181 DEYGGSFENRMRL
-194 PLEIIKAIREVVSE
+194 PLQIVRGIREAVNG

-215 ISVVDLVEEGSS
+215 ISVADLVEEGSS
-227 KEEVIQFAKAL
+227 KDEIIAFAKAL
-238 EAAGVH
+238 EKEGIH
-244 LLNTGVGWHEA
+244 LLNTGIGWHEA

-307 VSMARPLLADPHF
+307 VSLARPFLADPNF
-320 VLKAKNNQSNLI
+320 VLKAKQNQSNLI

-344 QIFSGEIASC
+344 QIFSGEVASC

-361 RELTLQLLPST
+361 RELTMQLLPST

-378 VVGAGVAGLTAAL
+378 VVGAGVSGLTAAL

-396 GNEVEVFEQQE
+396 GNEVEIFEQQD
-407 SLGGQLRLAAQ
+407 SIGGQLRLAAQ

-425 FETIRYYTE
+425 AETLRYYTE
-434 QLKHCGVKIHLN
+434 QLKMHEVKIHLN
-446 TSFELKKFSD
+446 TSFQLKNFKE
-456 GNFEELVW
+456 NYFEEVVW
-464 ATGVVPSE
+464 STGVVPSA
-472 YSWEENDG
+472 YAWEENDG
-480 SLPVLNYVE
+480 SIPVLNYVE
-489 AIQKNASLGNEVVV
+489 AIQQYKSLGEEIVI

-516 LTQTTETKEE
+516 LTQVSETKEA
-526 YSAHWGIDVQL
+526 YNAFWGIDQQL

-543 QEKQERTP
+543 QSKQERTP
-551 LRKVSILQRSNKK
+551 LRKVAILQRSNKK

-586 GVFNTSIGLK
+586 GVFNGTTGIR
-596 ILGGE
+596 IVGGE

-609 DYVLQPNA
+609 DYVLKPNA

-622 GQRSAQTDVLT
+622 GQQSTPTHILSL
-633 FVEAGIP
+633 VEEGVP
-640 LHVLGGAHD
+640 VHVLGGAND
-649 TNGLDAKKVIREA
+649 TALLDAKKVIREA
-662 TEWALKF
+662 TVWALKF

>member
-1 MNLTSFAPL
+1 MSLTSFTPL

-24 SMHTGL
+24 SIHTGL

-58 GVSPNND
+58 GVSPNKE

-75 NADEQISKHKVITEV
+75 NEDEQISKHQIITNA

-145 NCARRAEEAGY
+145 DCARRAEEAGY

-194 PLEIIKAIREVVSE
+194 PLEIIAAIREVVSE

-238 EAAGVH
+238 EAVGVH
-244 LLNTGVGWHEA
+244 LLNTGIGWHEA

-361 RELTLQLLPST
+361 RELTMQLLPST

-396 GNEVEVFEQQE
+396 GNVVEVFEQQE

-418 VPGKEEF
+418 VSGKEEF

-434 QLKHCGVKIHLN
+434 QLKHHGVKIHLN
-446 TSFELKKFSD
+446 TSFELKNFQE

-472 YSWEENDG
+472 YAWEENDG
-480 SLPVLNYVE
+480 TLRVLNYVE

-526 YSAHWGIDVQL
+526 YSAHWGIDMQL

-543 QEKQERTP
+543 Q
-551 LRKVSILQRSNKK
+551 
-564 LGNKLGKTTVWSHR
+564 NKLERHAER
-578 TELQQLGV
+578 LAYQMFQIFLQMAKL
-586 GVFNTSIGLK
+586 IARA
-596 ILGGE
+596 
-601 LLFNSNGI
+601 
-609 DYVLQPNA
+609 VLQ
-617 IVLCL
+617 
-622 GQRSAQTDVLT
+622 
-633 FVEAGIP
+633 
-640 LHVLGGAHD
+640 
-649 TNGLDAKKVIREA
+649 
-662 TEWALKF
+662 

>member
-1 MNLTSFAPL
+1 
-10 SIGKNEIKNRFIMG
+10 MG

-35 GFEAMAA
+35 GFEAMAE
-42 YFAERAK
+42 YFATRAR
-49 GEVGLIITG
+49 GEVGLMITG
-58 GVSPNND
+58 GVSPNEE

-75 NADEQISKHKVITEV
+75 NQENEISKHKIITEA

-111 DKCVSASAI
+111 DKCVSASAL

-126 YTPRALSVEEIQ
+126 YTPRALSIEDIQ
-138 NTIQDFA
+138 HTVRDFIR
-145 NCARRAEEAGY
+145 CAELAEQAGY
-156 DGIEIMGSEGYF
+156 DGVEIMGSEGYF

-181 DEYGGTFENRMRL
+181 DEYGGSFENRMRL
-194 PLEIIKAIREVVSE
+194 PLEIVRGIREAVNE

-215 ISVVDLVEEGSS
+215 ISVADLVEEGSS
-227 KEEVIQFAKAL
+227 KDEIIAFAKAL
-238 EAAGVH
+238 EKEGIH
-244 LLNTGVGWHEA
+244 LLNTGIGWHEA

-307 VSMARPLLADPHF
+307 VSLARPFLADPNF
-320 VLKAKNNQSNLI
+320 VLKAKQNQSNLI

-361 RELTLQLLPST
+361 RELTMQLLPST

-378 VVGAGVAGLTAAL
+378 VVGAGVSGLTAAL

-396 GNEVEVFEQQE
+396 GNEVEIFEQQD
-407 SLGGQLRLAAQ
+407 SIGGQLRLAAQ

-425 FETIRYYTE
+425 AETLRYYTE
-434 QLKHCGVKIHLN
+434 QLKMHEVKIHLN
-446 TSFELKKFSD
+446 TSFQLKNFKE
-456 GNFEELVW
+456 NCFEEVVW
-464 ATGVVPSE
+464 STGVVPSA
-472 YSWEENDG
+472 YAWEEND
-480 SLPVLNYVE
+480 SSIPVLNYVE
-489 AIQKNASLGNEVVV
+489 AIQQYKSLGEEVVIF
-503 LGAGGIAMDVASL
+503 GAGGIAMDVASL
-516 LTQTTETKEE
+516 LTQDSETKEE
-526 YSAHWGIDVQL
+526 YNAFWGIDQQL

-543 QEKQERTP
+543 QSKQERTP
-551 LRKVSILQRSNKK
+551 LRKVAILQRSNKK

-586 GVFNTSIGLK
+586 GVFNGTTGIRIVGE
-596 ILGGE
+596 E

-609 DYVLQPNA
+609 DYVLKPNA

-622 GQRSAQTDVLT
+622 GQQSTPTHILSL
-633 FVEAGIP
+633 VEEGVP
-640 LHVLGGAHD
+640 VHVLGGASD
-649 TNGLDAKKVIREA
+649 TALLDAKKVIRES

>member
-1 MNLTSFAPL
+1 MITAALQPL

-75 NADEQISKHKVITEV
+75 NADEQISKHQIITNA
-90 VHEAGGKIA
+90 VHQAGGKIA

-111 DKCVSASAI
+111 DKCVSASAL

-126 YTPRALSVEEIQ
+126 YTPRALSVEEIPQ
-138 NTIQDFA
+138 TVRDFIR
-145 NCARRAEEAGY
+145 CAELAEQAGY
-156 DGIEIMGSEGYF
+156 DGVEIMGSEGYF

-194 PLEIIKAIREVVSE
+194 PLEIISAIREVVSE

-238 EAAGVH
+238 EAAGIH
-244 LLNTGVGWHEA
+244 LLNTGIGWHEA

-269 VWAAELLK
+269 VWAAEFLK

-391 VLAQR
+391 ILAQR

-434 QLKHCGVKIHLN
+434 QLKHHGVKIHLN
-446 TSFELKKFSD
+446 TSFELKNFQD

-464 ATGVVPSE
+464 STGVVPSE
-472 YSWEENDG
+472 YAWEENDG

-489 AIQKNASLGNEVVV
+489 AIQKNASLGNEVVI

-516 LTQTTETKEE
+516 LTQTAETKEV
-526 YSAHWGIDVQL
+526 YSAHWGIDMQL
-537 EHRGAL
+537 EHCGAL

-551 LRKVSILQRSNKK
+551 LRKVSILQRSSKK